1 MRERTVMISSAGKT
15 FSVTGWKTGWICAPP
30 EFVRAVQTV
39 KQFLTFTA
47 GAPWQLAVAYGAA
60 PRARTGSPRSRAGCS
75 PSATG

>member
-1 MRERTVMISSAGKT
+1 MISSAGKT

-47 GAPWQLAVAYGAA
+47 ARALAAA
-60 PRARTGSPRSRAGCS
+60 PPRTACATSSTGSPRSAPTCS